1 MLPVEPRP
9 RLPAVATGP
18 ATTLAQI
25 ERQFFTLIT
34 APEGVGP
41 GLSAQG
47 LGPDDLARMIQGDE
61 RASAVDRLDIYANMY
76 FYRIR
81 DTLGD
86 YFPATVAVLDESG
99 FHNLITDYLLAH
111 PSAHP
116 SLREV
121 GKHLPTFTAGHA
133 LAAQRPWLGELV
145 ALEWARLDVFDR
157 VDQLPLTRE
166 HLAALPPEAFATL
179 SLLPIRAHALVPSSY
194 AIDDLWSAVQDDQ
207 PLPSEEPTT
216 RPQPA
221 AFLVWRREL
230 AVYHRVVD
238 AAEGAALAW
247 INQGLRF
254 GELCERLA
262 DNRAPEEAARL
273 GSAWL
278 AQWLADGL
286 LAKI

>member
-1 MLPVEPRP
+1 MPPAESRPPLPP
-9 RLPAVATGP
+9 VATGP
-18 ATTLAQI
+18 ATLAQI

-47 LGPDDLARMIQGDE
+47 LGPDDLARVIQGDE

-81 DTLGD
+81 DTLRD
-86 YFPATVAVLDESG
+86 YFPATAAVLDESG

-121 GKHLPTFTAGHA
+121 GKHLPAFTAGHA

-157 VDQLPLTRE
+157 IDQALLTRE
-166 HLAALPPEAFATL
+166 QLAALPLEAFATL
-179 SLLPIRAHALVPSSY
+179 SLLPIRAHEVVPSSY
-194 AIDDLWSAVQDDQ
+194 AVDDLWSAVQDDQ
-207 PLPSEEPTT
+207 PLPSEDPLI

-221 AFLVWRREL
+221 AFLVWRRE
-230 AVYHRVVD
+230 AVVYHRNVEAD
-238 AAEGAALAW
+238 EAEALAW
-247 INQGLRF
+247 LDQGLRF

-262 DNRAPEEAARL
+262 DDRPPEEAARL
-273 GSAWL
+273 GSSWL

-286 LAKI
+286 LARI

>member
-1 MLPVEPRP
+1 MPPAESRP
-9 RLPAVATGP
+9 RLPAVAAGP
-18 ATTLAQI
+18 TTLAQI

-41 GLSAQG
+41 GLSTQG
-47 LGPDDLARMIQGDE
+47 LGPDDLAGMIQGDE

-81 DTLGD
+81 DTLRD
-86 YFPATVAVLDESG
+86 YFPATAAVLDESG

-133 LAAQRPWLGELV
+133 LAAQRPWLGELA

-157 VDQLPLTRE
+157 VDQAPLTRE
-166 HLAALPPEAFATL
+166 QLAALPPEAFATL
-179 SLLPIRAHALVPSSY
+179 PLLPIRAHELVPSSY
-194 AIDDLWSAVQDDQ
+194 ALDDLWSAVQDDQ
-207 PLPSEEPTT
+207 PLPAEDPTT

-221 AFLVWRREL
+221 AFLVWRRETV
-230 AVYHRVVD
+230 VYHRNVEAD
-238 AAEGAALAW
+238 EATALAW

-262 DNRAPEEAARL
+262 DDRAPEEAARL
-273 GSAWL
+273 GSGWL

-286 LAKI
+286 LAKS